1 MSKAP
6 WEYPGEERQEHE
18 GERPETRKSTII
30 KLRTSEGIPRL
41 MMMVMVTLFIVMVM
55 MLPDQG
61 ISRPMPTM
69 VAALPPT
76 ISMQ

>member
-1 MSKAP
+1 M
-6 WEYPGEERQEHE
+6 
-18 GERPETRKSTII
+18 
-30 KLRTSEGIPRL
+30 TSDGIPRL
-41 MMMVMVTLFIVMVM
+41 MMMVMVTLFIVM

>member
-1 MSKAP
+1 M
-6 WEYPGEERQEHE
+6 
-18 GERPETRKSTII
+18 
-30 KLRTSEGIPRL
+30 TSDGIPRL
-41 MMMVMVTLFIVMVM
+41 MMMVMVTLFIVMMM
-55 MLPDQG
+55 MLSDQG